1 MPKFLQKVLKINV
14 VQKTITTTNKQNQP
28 NKNSKK
34 KKQTKTFLRFEK
46 CRRQTLLI
54 PKQEYSLEH

>member
-34 KKQTKTFLRFEK
+34 KNKNQNISTVRKM
-46 CRRQTLLI
+46 
-54 PKQEYSLEH
+54 

>member
-34 KKQTKTFLRFEK
+34 KKK
-46 CRRQTLLI
+46 
-54 PKQEYSLEH
+54 PKHFYGSKNVEDRLC

>member
-34 KKQTKTFLRFEK
+34 KKKNQNISTVRKM
-46 CRRQTLLI
+46 
-54 PKQEYSLEH
+54 

>member
-46 CRRQTLLI
+46 CRR
-54 PKQEYSLEH
+54 

>member
-34 KKQTKTFLRFEK
+34 KKKTKTFLQFEK
-46 CRRQTLLI
+46 CRR
-54 PKQEYSLEH
+54 